1 MKRNGDPIIS
11 EFINLQKREMRGIV
25 LSFDVPMNP
34 RIDRMNGEG
43 RGKKKKD
50 GRSRTAATLYS
61 TKRVCKRRGERHGR
75 AAVDCS
81 KLHQRR
87 DNRVVDCVDRYSI
100 FAELVCHSADNQ
112 LRRKIQLSLPT
123 ELPRSIGNRFT
134 DLLVALNRNR
144 QLPSPLHLV
153 SSQGR
158 IKRRLAFREERRGVR
173 RIEMN

>member
-1 MKRNGDPIIS
+1 MD
-11 EFINLQKREMRGIV
+11 
-25 LSFDVPMNP
+25 
-34 RIDRMNGEG
+34 DR
-43 RGKKKKD
+43 
-50 GRSRTAATLYS
+50 AQPLLYIRQNAFP
-61 TKRVCKRRGERHGR
+61 TRRGERHGR

-123 ELPRSIGNRFT
+123 GLPRSIGNRFT

-158 IKRRLAFREERRGVR
+158 IKRRLAFKERKGKAYDESR
-173 RIEMN
+173 

>member
-1 MKRNGDPIIS
+1 
-11 EFINLQKREMRGIV
+11 MRGIV

-100 FAELVCHSADNQ
+100 FVELVCHSADNQ

-123 ELPRSIGNRFT
+123 GLPRSIGNRFT

-144 QLPSPLHLV
+144 QLSSPLHLV

-158 IKRRLAFREERRGVR
+158 IKRRLAFKERKGKAYDESR
-173 RIEMN
+173 

>member
-61 TKRVCKRRGERHGR
+61 TKRGGASDMDER
-75 AAVDCS
+75 
-81 KLHQRR
+81 
-87 DNRVVDCVDRYSI
+87 
-100 FAELVCHSADNQ
+100 
-112 LRRKIQLSLPT
+112 
-123 ELPRSIGNRFT
+123 RSIARNFIN
-134 DLLVALNRNR
+134 VAII
-144 QLPSPLHLV
+144 V
-153 SSQGR
+153 SS
-158 IKRRLAFREERRGVR
+158 IASTDILFSL
-173 RIEMN
+173 N

>member
-123 ELPRSIGNRFT
+123 GLPRSIGNRFT
-134 DLLVALNRNR
+134 DLFVALNRNR

-158 IKRRLAFREERRGVR
+158 IKRRLAFKERKGKAYDESR
-173 RIEMN
+173 

>member
-1 MKRNGDPIIS
+1 
-11 EFINLQKREMRGIV
+11 MRGIV

-43 RGKKKKD
+43 RGKKKKN

-123 ELPRSIGNRFT
+123 GLPRSIGNRFT

-158 IKRRLAFREERRGVR
+158 IKRRLAFKERKGKAYDESR
-173 RIEMN
+173 

>member
-123 ELPRSIGNRFT
+123 GLPLDR
-134 DLLVALNRNR
+134 
-144 QLPSPLHLV
+144 
-153 SSQGR
+153 
-158 IKRRLAFREERRGVR
+158 
-173 RIEMN
+173 

>member
-123 ELPRSIGNRFT
+123 GLPRSIGNRFT

-158 IKRRLAFREERRGVR
+158 IKRRLAFKERKGEAYDESR
-173 RIEMN
+173 